1 MTREFTQSSR
11 CKQGY
16 LIMWIASSKAVSHIV
31 ISGILL
37 FGSVACNSTPDT
49 ATTPASPV
57 VKVTTPKPAAKN
69 TVKTVASL
77 SAAAPTKPDNSYEQA
92 IDIAAG
98 AATITKSAVSRE
110 DWALVVS
117 QWQQAIRLIK
127 SVPKSNQ
134 KRGDAQKKLAQYQSF
149 LADAKERAAPPPNK
163 NTPGDINPQFF
174 SVPIKARAGGT
185 PVVEVIFDGTQKFDM
200 IFDTGATSTL
210 ITETM
215 ARTLKLKPVG
225 FTPKAVAD
233 GAVVL
238 LPYAFVKS
246 IETDGRLKRKSEV
259 AIAPPAM
266 PIGLLGQDFFAGY
279 DIAIKEN
286 VIEFRKR

>member
-1 MTREFTQSSR
+1 
-11 CKQGY
+11 
-16 LIMWIASSKAVSHIV
+16 MWIPSSKTVSRIV

-37 FGSVACNSTPDT
+37 FGSVACNSAPDT

-57 VKVTTPKPAAKN
+57 VKLKATPKP

-110 DWALVVS
+110 DWALVIS
-117 QWQQAIRLIK
+117 QWQQAIGLIK
-127 SVPKSNQ
+127 AVPKSNPSHA
-134 KRGDAQKKLAQYQSF
+134 DAQKKLAQYQIF

-174 SVPIKARAGGT
+174 SVPIKARTGGT
-185 PVVEVIFDGTQKFDM
+185 PVIEVIFDGTQKFDM
-200 IFDTGATSTL
+200 LFDTGATSTL

-215 ARTLKLKPVG
+215 ARAMKLKPVG

-246 IETDGRLKRKSEV
+246 METDGRLKRKPEV